1 LECLGQEH
9 TISIFDDKF
18 NDNLA
23 NIVEQ
28 APLAS
33 LPVSFAA
40 SGISSSSFT
49 PPLYNPT
56 TLGNLITS
64 TCTMSTPPVPSECS
78 SLWAYRLEKG
88 YVNWSKKTKTK
99 ETHQAHDLKIMASNP
114 APTLWCWA
122 INEFFIP
129 LCYLCI
135 NTSWNKKTINVVL
148 QYRGWS
154 EQICYT
160 FPLRCLPYFLKKTF
174 LWCCTVKI
182 KTINVV
188 LQYRGWS
195 KQICYTF
202 PLRCLPYFLK
212 KTFLWCFTV
221 KIKTSNVVLQ
231 YRGWSKQICYTFPL
245 RCLPYCLKKT
255 FLWCCTVKIIGFSF
269 ILANSTLLLLTQL
282 VLDMRAIEI
291 RNMIRSLR
299 GWWGTF

>member
-1 LECLGQEH
+1 
-9 TISIFDDKF
+9 
-18 NDNLA
+18 
-23 NIVEQ
+23 
-28 APLAS
+28 
-33 LPVSFAA
+33 
-40 SGISSSSFT
+40 
-49 PPLYNPT
+49 
-56 TLGNLITS
+56 
-64 TCTMSTPPVPSECS
+64 MSTPPVPSECS

-88 YVNWSKKTKTK
+88 YVNWSQKTKTK

-154 EQICYT
+154 KPICYT
-160 FPLRCLPYFLKKTF
+160 FPLRRLPYFLKKTF
-174 LWCCTVKI
+174 LWCCTVRI
-182 KTINVV
+182 KTI
-188 LQYRGWS
+188 
-195 KQICYTF
+195 
-202 PLRCLPYFLK
+202 
-212 KTFLWCFTV
+212 
-221 KIKTSNVVLQ
+221 NVVLQ